1 MEQSCGSADVTDED
15 IMVAAILLELPGL
28 ISQSHSLHRF
38 PFTWG
43 SKGKRSTS
51 QSKLPALKQSPP
63 HQSFP
68 TLKQSPPLQSSPTL
82 GPLEKALTSS
92 PATPLSFPLSES
104 DEKPRPPPKRKP
116 HVNNL
121 RKKKEQLLAI
131 MEDLSGRNELLKQ
144 DIQSKKLFL
153 DHQKSENIELKAKK
167 LKISMETGNG
177 YNRQNWMM
185 EQTTPKQG
193 EYPIGGMMIGYIDLN
208 VSAEDAV
215 GTLNFGSSMPFD
227 LETATKARAAARARL
242 IRKQICS
249 SSPLFVL
256 NDRILVL
263 VVLCNQVIHI
273 TLRLSELHLIHSF
286 IGAKRPC
293 DGTLQ

>member
-92 PATPLSFPLSES
+92 PATPFSFPLSEY
-104 DEKPRPPPKRKP
+104 DEKPCPPPKRKP

-121 RKKKEQLLAI
+121 RKKKEQLLVI
-131 MEDLSGRNELLKQ
+131 MEDLSRRNELLKQ
-144 DIQSKKLFL
+144 DIQSKKRFL

-177 YNRQNWMM
+177 YNRQNWTMD
-185 EQTTPKQG
+185 QTTPKQG
-193 EYPIGGMMIGYIDLN
+193 EYPIGGMMICWDIRGISKLNDTVGLIDLN
-208 VSAEDAV
+208 LSAEEA
-215 GTLNFGSSMPFD
+215 
-227 LETATKARAAARARL
+227 
-242 IRKQICS
+242 
-249 SSPLFVL
+249 
-256 NDRILVL
+256 IL
-263 VVLCNQVIHI
+263 
-273 TLRLSELHLIHSF
+273 
-286 IGAKRPC
+286 
-293 DGTLQ
+293 